1 MSDFEKLFLTARE
14 LTDFTLPSYDAL
26 PEIDLYMDQVTGY
39 LNKLLCRVC
48 RSEDGIPLTP
58 NRINNYVKGGHIDR
72 PVQKKYNRD
81 QLAMLYMLCCAKQNL
96 TIPEASALLGM
107 HKAESTAA
115 LYEKFK
121 ALQEETVHTCAAEI
135 AESAADDA
143 ALCEKALELVLRST
157 AERFLAEEIIAA
169 LTATDAPVPEEP
181 EKDKE
186 KDKKAKKAKKQ

>member
-1 MSDFEKLFLTARE
+1 MVDFEKLFSTAGE
-14 LTDFTLPSYDAL
+14 LTDFVLPSYDAL

-48 RSEDGIPLTP
+48 RSEDGTPLTP

-81 QLAMLYMLCCAKQNL
+81 RIAMLYMLCCTKQNL

-107 HKAESTAA
+107 LREESTAA

-121 ALQEETVHTCAAEI
+121 ALQENTVHACAAEL
-135 AESAADDA
+135 AATAADSAA
-143 ALCEKALELVLRST
+143 LREKALELVLRST

-169 LTATDAPVPEEP
+169 LTAAEVPESEEP
-181 EKDKE
+181 EKE
-186 KDKKAKKAKKQ
+186 KDKDKKSKKAKKQ